1 MPKIPTVKNLE
12 ANTAQILNAARADIG
27 GAYAQ
32 DVPKALAD
40 GTNLAAIGEVVMNN
54 PAYPNQLYSSLANR
68 IGMVLLTSKAY
79 RSSLK
84 MLKRGLMTFGE
95 KVEEIFVAMAEPHDY
110 SIVEAQTNVFKLETG
125 DVYTAF
131 HTLNYE
137 KFYKKSISEE
147 NLRQAFLS
155 PEGVYDLIGGLY
167 ESLYSG
173 AEYDEFLTT
182 KYLIAKMILGGFIKS
197 TQIPAVTA
205 ATVKE
210 VATTMAEASY
220 MFRFP
225 SNKYNTAKV
234 TTFSRPEDLILMTSA
249 KFGAL
254 NNFNVLASA
263 FNMDKAE
270 IEARHIMID
279 GFDIFDLDRLD
290 KLLGNDP
297 EYTRFTEDQLA
308 LLGSVPAVT
317 FDKNW
322 FMIFDVLMTYKEIY
336 NPEGMYWQNIY
347 HVWKI
352 FSVSPFTNAMMYTD
366 QASSVTSVA
375 VSPKTATLSK
385 GATLQMTATV
395 ATVGFADKSVIWTV
409 SGESET
415 TSTISS
421 TGLLY
426 IAGDEAN
433 TELTVTATS
442 ALDSKK
448 TDTATITI
456 PA

>member
-84 MLKRGLMTFGE
+84 SLKRGLMTFGE

-110 SIVEAQTNVFKLETG
+110 NIVEAQTNVFKLETG

-205 ATVKE
+205 DTVKE

-225 SNKYNTAKV
+225 SNKYNIAKV

-297 EYTRFTEDQLA
+297 EYTRFTDEQLT
-308 LLGSVPAVT
+308 LLGSIPAVT
-317 FDKNW
+317 FDKDW

-352 FSVSPFTNAMMYTD
+352 FSVSPFNNAMMYTD
-366 QASSVTSVA
+366 QTSSVTSVTL
-375 VSPKTATLSK
+375 SPKTATLSK

-395 ATVGFADKSVIWTV
+395 VTKGFADKSVIWTV
-409 SGESET
+409 SGTSAT

-426 IAGDEAN
+426 IAGDETN

-442 ALDSKK
+442 ALDSTKQ
-448 TDTATITI
+448 DTATITI

>member
-84 MLKRGLMTFGE
+84 SLKRGLMTFGE

-110 SIVEAQTNVFKLETG
+110 NIVEAQTNVFKLETG

-205 ATVKE
+205 DTVKE

-225 SNKYNTAKV
+225 SNKYNIAKV

-297 EYTRFTEDQLA
+297 EYTRFTDEQLT
-308 LLGSVPAVT
+308 LLGSIPAVT

-352 FSVSPFTNAMMYTD
+352 FSVSPFNNAMMYTD
-366 QASSVTSVA
+366 QTSSVTSVTL
-375 VSPKTATLSK
+375 SPKTATLSK

-395 ATVGFADKSVIWTV
+395 VTEGFADKSVIWTV

>member
-32 DVPKALAD
+32 DVPKALSD
-40 GTNLAAIGEVVMNN
+40 GTNLAAIGEIVMNN

-110 SIVEAQTNVFKLETG
+110 NIVEAQTNVFKLETG
-125 DVYTAF
+125 DVYTSF

-182 KYLIAKMILGGFIKS
+182 KYLIAKMILDGYIGVTK
-197 TQIPAVTA
+197 IPAVTA
-205 ATVKE
+205 DTVKE

-225 SNKYNTAKV
+225 SNKYNIAKV

-366 QASSVTSVA
+366 QASGVTSVA

-409 SGESET
+409 SGKSET

>member
-32 DVPKALAD
+32 DVPKALSD
-40 GTNLAAIGEVVMNN
+40 GTNLAAIGEIVMNN

-110 SIVEAQTNVFKLETG
+110 NIVEAQTNVFKLETG
-125 DVYTAF
+125 DVYTSF

-182 KYLIAKMILGGFIKS
+182 KYLIAKMILDGYIGVTK
-197 TQIPAVTA
+197 IPAVTA
-205 ATVKE
+205 DTVKE

-225 SNKYNTAKV
+225 SNKYNIAKV

-409 SGESET
+409 SGKSET

>member
-84 MLKRGLMTFGE
+84 SLKRGLMTFGE

-110 SIVEAQTNVFKLETG
+110 NIVEAQTNVFKLETG

-205 ATVKE
+205 DTVKE

-225 SNKYNTAKV
+225 SNKYNIAKV

-297 EYTRFTEDQLA
+297 EYTRFTDEQLT
-308 LLGSVPAVT
+308 LLGSIPAVT

-352 FSVSPFTNAMMYTD
+352 FSVSPFNNAMMYTD
-366 QASSVTSVA
+366 QTSSVTSVTL
-375 VSPKTATLSK
+375 SPKTATLSK

-395 ATVGFADKSVIWTV
+395 VTKGFADKSVIWTV
-409 SGESET
+409 SGTSAT

-426 IAGDEAN
+426 IAGDETN

-442 ALDSKK
+442 ALDSTKQ
-448 TDTATITI
+448 DTATITI
-456 PA
+456 PS

>member
-84 MLKRGLMTFGE
+84 SLKRGLMTFGE

-110 SIVEAQTNVFKLETG
+110 NIVEAQTNVFKLETG

-205 ATVKE
+205 DTVKE

-225 SNKYNTAKV
+225 SNKYNIAKV

-297 EYTRFTEDQLA
+297 EYTRFTDEQLT
-308 LLGSVPAVT
+308 LLGSIPAVT

-352 FSVSPFTNAMMYTD
+352 FSVSPFNNAMMYTD
-366 QASSVTSVA
+366 QTSSVTSVTL
-375 VSPKTATLSK
+375 SPKTATLSK

-395 ATVGFADKSVIWTV
+395 VTEGFADKSVIWTV
-409 SGESET
+409 SGKSET

-456 PA
+456 PS

>member
-84 MLKRGLMTFGE
+84 SLKRGLMTFGE

-110 SIVEAQTNVFKLETG
+110 NIVEAQTNVFKLETG

-205 ATVKE
+205 DTVKE

-225 SNKYNTAKV
+225 SNKYNIAKV

-297 EYTRFTEDQLA
+297 EYTRFTDEQLT
-308 LLGSVPAVT
+308 LLGSIPAVT

-352 FSVSPFTNAMMYTD
+352 FSVSPFNNAMMYTD
-366 QASSVTSVA
+366 QTSSVTSVTL
-375 VSPKTATLSK
+375 SPKTATLSK

-395 ATVGFADKSVIWTV
+395 VTKGFADKSVIWTV
-409 SGESET
+409 SGTSAT

-426 IAGDEAN
+426 IAGDETN

-442 ALDSKK
+442 ALDSNKQ
-448 TDTATITI
+448 DTATITI
-456 PA
+456 PS

>member
-32 DVPKALAD
+32 DVPKALSD
-40 GTNLAAIGEVVMNN
+40 GTNLAAIGEIVMNN

-95 KVEEIFVAMAEPHDY
+95 RVEEIFVAMAEPHDY
-110 SIVEAQTNVFKLETG
+110 NIVEAQSNVFKLETG

-182 KYLIAKMILGGFIKS
+182 KYLIAKMILDGYIGV

-205 ATVKE
+205 DTVKE

-225 SNKYNTAKV
+225 SNKYNIAKV

-297 EYTRFTEDQLA
+297 EYKRFTEDQLA

-409 SGESET
+409 SGKSET

>member
-84 MLKRGLMTFGE
+84 SLKRGLMTFGE

-110 SIVEAQTNVFKLETG
+110 NIVEAQTNVFKLETG

-205 ATVKE
+205 DTVKE

-225 SNKYNTAKV
+225 SNKYNIAKV

-297 EYTRFTEDQLA
+297 EYTRFTDEQLT
-308 LLGSVPAVT
+308 LLGSIPAVT

-352 FSVSPFTNAMMYTD
+352 FSVSPFNNAMMYTD
-366 QASSVTSVA
+366 QTSSVTSVTL
-375 VSPKTATLSK
+375 SPKTATLSK

-395 ATVGFADKSVIWTV
+395 VTEGFADKSVIWTV
-409 SGESET
+409 SGTSAT

-426 IAGDEAN
+426 IAGDETN

-442 ALDSKK
+442 ALDSTKE
-448 TDTATITI
+448 DTATITI

>member
-84 MLKRGLMTFGE
+84 SLKRGLMTFGE

-205 ATVKE
+205 DTVKE

-225 SNKYNTAKV
+225 SNKYNIAKV

-297 EYTRFTEDQLA
+297 EYTRFTNEQLT
-308 LLGSVPAVT
+308 LLGSIPAVT

-352 FSVSPFTNAMMYTD
+352 FSVSPFNNAMMYTD
-366 QASSVTSVA
+366 QTSSVTSVTL
-375 VSPKTATLSK
+375 SPKTATLSK

-395 ATVGFADKSVIWTV
+395 VTEGFADKSVVWTV
-409 SGESET
+409 SGTSTT

-426 IAGDEAN
+426 IAGDETN

>member
-40 GTNLAAIGEVVMNN
+40 GTNLASIGEVVMNN

-84 MLKRGLMTFGE
+84 VLKRGLMTFGE
-95 KVEEIFVAMAEPHDY
+95 KIEEIFVAMAEPHDY
-110 SIVEAQTNVFKLETG
+110 NIVEAQTNVFKLETG

-205 ATVKE
+205 DTVKE

-225 SNKYNTAKV
+225 SNKYNIAKV

-297 EYTRFTEDQLA
+297 EYTRFTDEQLT
-308 LLGSVPAVT
+308 LLGSIPAVT

-352 FSVSPFTNAMMYTD
+352 FSVSPFNNAMMYTD
-366 QASSVTSVA
+366 QTSSVTSVT

-395 ATVGFADKSVIWTV
+395 VTEGFADKSVVWTV
-409 SGESET
+409 SGTSAT

-433 TELTVTATS
+433 TELTVTAAS
-442 ALDSKK
+442 ALDSTKK
-448 TDTATITI
+448 DTATITI

>member
-32 DVPKALAD
+32 DVPKALSD
-40 GTNLAAIGEVVMNN
+40 GTNLAAIGEIVMNN

-110 SIVEAQTNVFKLETG
+110 NIVEAQANVFKLETG

-225 SNKYNTAKV
+225 SNKYNIAKV

-297 EYTRFTEDQLA
+297 EYTRFTEAQLA

-322 FMIFDVLMTYKEIY
+322 FMIFDVIMTYKEIY

-395 ATVGFADKSVIWTV
+395 VTAGFADKSVIWTV
-409 SGESET
+409 TGASET

-433 TELTVTATS
+433 SELTVTATS
-442 ALDSKK
+442 ALDSTKE
-448 TDTATITI
+448 DTATITI

>member
-110 SIVEAQTNVFKLETG
+110 NIVEAQSNVFKLETG

-409 SGESET
+409 SGKSET

-442 ALDSKK
+442 ALDNKK

>member
-110 SIVEAQTNVFKLETG
+110 NIVEAQTNVFKLETG

-225 SNKYNTAKV
+225 SNKYNIAKV
-234 TTFSRPEDLILMTSA
+234 TTFSKPEDLILMTSA

-297 EYTRFTEDQLA
+297 EYTRFTEAQLA

-366 QASSVTSVA
+366 QTSSVTSVT
-375 VSPKTATLSK
+375 VSPETATLSK

-395 ATVGFADKSVIWTV
+395 VTEGFADKSVIWTV
-409 SGESET
+409 TGASET

-433 TELTVTATS
+433 TELTVTVTS
-442 ALDSKK
+442 ALDSTK
-448 TDTATITI
+448 TATATITI

>member
-32 DVPKALAD
+32 DVPKALSD
-40 GTNLAAIGEVVMNN
+40 GTNLAAIGEIVMNN

-95 KVEEIFVAMAEPHDY
+95 RVEEIFVAMAEPHDY
-110 SIVEAQTNVFKLETG
+110 NIVEAQSNVFKLETG

-182 KYLIAKMILGGFIKS
+182 KYLIAKMILDGYIGV

-205 ATVKE
+205 DTVKE

-225 SNKYNTAKV
+225 SNKYNIAKV

-409 SGESET
+409 SGKSET

>member
-84 MLKRGLMTFGE
+84 SLKRGLMTFGE

-110 SIVEAQTNVFKLETG
+110 NIVEAQTNVFKLETG

-131 HTLNYE
+131 RTLNYE

-205 ATVKE
+205 DTVKE

-225 SNKYNTAKV
+225 SNKYNIAKV

-297 EYTRFTEDQLA
+297 EYTRFTSEQLT
-308 LLGSVPAVT
+308 LLGSIPAVT

-352 FSVSPFTNAMMYTD
+352 FSVSPFNNAMMYTD
-366 QASSVTSVA
+366 QTSSVTSVTL
-375 VSPKTATLSK
+375 SPKTATLSK

-395 ATVGFADKSVIWTV
+395 VTEGFADKSVIWTV
-409 SGESET
+409 SGKSAT

-426 IAGDEAN
+426 IAGDETN
-433 TELTVTATS
+433 TELTVTAIS
-442 ALDSKK
+442 ALDSDKK
-448 TDTATITI
+448 DTATITI

>member
-27 GAYAQ
+27 GTYAQ

-84 MLKRGLMTFGE
+84 ALKRGLMTFGE

-110 SIVEAQTNVFKLETG
+110 NIVEAQTNVFKLETG

-225 SNKYNTAKV
+225 SNKYNIAKV

-270 IEARHIMID
+270 IEARHVMID

-297 EYTRFTEDQLA
+297 EYTRFTDDQLA

-322 FMIFDVLMTYKEIY
+322 FMIFDALMTYKEIY

-352 FSVSPFTNAMMYTD
+352 FSVSPFNNAMMYTD
-366 QASSVTSVA
+366 QTSSVTSVT

-395 ATVGFADKSVIWTV
+395 VTAGFADKSVIWTV
-409 SGESET
+409 TGKKET

-433 TELTVTATS
+433 AELTVAATS
-442 ALDSKK
+442 ALDSTKK
-448 TDTATITI
+448 DTATITI

>member
-110 SIVEAQTNVFKLETG
+110 NIVEAQTNVFKLETG

-225 SNKYNTAKV
+225 SNKYNIAKV
-234 TTFSRPEDLILMTSA
+234 TTFSKPEDLILMTSA

-297 EYTRFTEDQLA
+297 EYTRFTEAQLA

-366 QASSVTSVA
+366 QTSSVTSVA
-375 VSPKTATLSK
+375 VSPETATLSK

-395 ATVGFADKSVIWTV
+395 VTEGFADKSVIWTV
-409 SGESET
+409 TGASET

-433 TELTVTATS
+433 AELTVTVTS
-442 ALDSKK
+442 ALDSTK
-448 TDTATITI
+448 TATATITI

>member
-27 GAYAQ
+27 GTYAQ

-79 RSSLK
+79 RSSFK
-84 MLKRGLMTFGE
+84 ALKRGLMTFGE

-110 SIVEAQTNVFKLETG
+110 NIVEAQTNVFKLETG

-225 SNKYNTAKV
+225 SNKYNIAKV

-270 IEARHIMID
+270 IEARHVMID

-297 EYTRFTEDQLA
+297 EYTRFTEEQLA

-352 FSVSPFTNAMMYTD
+352 FSVSPFNNAMMYTD
-366 QASSVTSVA
+366 QTSSVTSVA

-395 ATVGFADKSVIWTV
+395 VTAGFADKSVIWTV
-409 SGESET
+409 TGASET

-433 TELTVTATS
+433 AELTVTATS
-442 ALDSKK
+442 ALDSTKK
-448 TDTATITI
+448 DTATITI

>member
-1 MPKIPTVKNLE
+1 M
-12 ANTAQILNAARADIG
+12 
-27 GAYAQ
+27 
-32 DVPKALAD
+32 
-40 GTNLAAIGEVVMNN
+40 
-54 PAYPNQLYSSLANR
+54 
-68 IGMVLLTSKAY
+68 
-79 RSSLK
+79 
-84 MLKRGLMTFGE
+84 
-95 KVEEIFVAMAEPHDY
+95 
-110 SIVEAQTNVFKLETG
+110 
-125 DVYTAF
+125 
-131 HTLNYE
+131 NYE

-182 KYLIAKMILGGFIKS
+182 KYLIAKMILDGYIGV

-205 ATVKE
+205 DTVKE

-225 SNKYNTAKV
+225 SNKYNIAKV

-270 IEARHIMID
+270 IEARHVMID
-279 GFDIFDLDRLD
+279 GFDVFDLDRLD
-290 KLLGNDP
+290 KLLGSDP
-297 EYTRFTEDQLA
+297 EYVRFTDGQLK
-308 LLGSVPAVT
+308 LLASVPAVT
-317 FDKNW
+317 FDKDW

-352 FSVSPFTNAMMYTD
+352 FSVSPFANAMMYTD
-366 QASSVTSVA
+366 QTSGITSVT
-375 VSPKTATLSK
+375 VSPATATLSK
-385 GATLQMTATV
+385 GATLQLSAAVVGT
-395 ATVGFADKSVIWTV
+395 GFADKTV
-409 SGESET
+409 TWALSGSET
-415 TSTISS
+415 VTSTITPS
-421 TGLLY
+421 GLLT
-426 IAGDEAN
+426 IAGTEAN
-433 TELTVTATS
+433 ATLTVTAKS
-442 ALDSKK
+442 VLDPSK
-448 TDTATITI
+448 TGTATITV
-456 PA
+456 AA

>member
-84 MLKRGLMTFGE
+84 SLKRGLMTFGE

-110 SIVEAQTNVFKLETG
+110 NIVEAQSNVFKLETG

-205 ATVKE
+205 DTVKE

-225 SNKYNTAKV
+225 SNKYNIAKV

-297 EYTRFTEDQLA
+297 EYTRFTDEQLT
-308 LLGSVPAVT
+308 LLGSIPAVT

-352 FSVSPFTNAMMYTD
+352 FSVSPFNNAMMYTN
-366 QASSVTSVA
+366 QTSSVTSVTL
-375 VSPKTATLSK
+375 SPKTATLSK

-395 ATVGFADKSVIWTV
+395 VTEGFADKSVIWTV
-409 SGESET
+409 SGTSAT

-426 IAGDEAN
+426 IAGDETN

-442 ALDSKK
+442 ALDSTKQ
-448 TDTATITI
+448 DTATITI

>member
-1 MPKIPTVKNLE
+1 MPKIPTLKNLE

-84 MLKRGLMTFGE
+84 ALKRGLMTFGE

-110 SIVEAQTNVFKLETG
+110 NIVEAQTNVFKLETG

-205 ATVKE
+205 DTVKE

-225 SNKYNTAKV
+225 SNKYNIAKV

-297 EYTRFTEDQLA
+297 EYTRFTEEQLA
-308 LLGSVPAVT
+308 LLGSIPAVT

-352 FSVSPFTNAMMYTD
+352 FSVSPFNNAMMYTD
-366 QASSVTSVA
+366 QTSSVTSVT

-395 ATVGFADKSVIWTV
+395 VTEGFADKSVVWTV
-409 SGESET
+409 SGTSAT

-442 ALDSKK
+442 ALDSTKK
-448 TDTATITI
+448 DTATITI

>member
-27 GAYAQ
+27 GSYAQ

-84 MLKRGLMTFGE
+84 ALKRGLMTFGE

-110 SIVEAQTNVFKLETG
+110 NIVEAQTNVFKLETG

-205 ATVKE
+205 DTVKE

-225 SNKYNTAKV
+225 SNQYNIAKV

-297 EYTRFTEDQLA
+297 EYTRFTPDQLT
-308 LLGSVPAVT
+308 LLGSIPAVT

-352 FSVSPFTNAMMYTD
+352 FSVSPFNNAMMYTD
-366 QASSVTSVA
+366 QTSSVTSVT

-385 GATLQMTATV
+385 GATLQMSATV
-395 ATVGFADKSVIWTV
+395 VTEGFADKSVIWTV
-409 SGESET
+409 SGTSAT

-442 ALDSKK
+442 ALDDTKK
-448 TDTATITI
+448 DTATITI

>member
-84 MLKRGLMTFGE
+84 SLKRGLMTFGE

-110 SIVEAQTNVFKLETG
+110 NIVEAQTNVFKLETG

-131 HTLNYE
+131 RTLNYE

-205 ATVKE
+205 DTVKE

-225 SNKYNTAKV
+225 SNKYNIAKV

-297 EYTRFTEDQLA
+297 EYTRFTDEQLT
-308 LLGSVPAVT
+308 LLGSIPAVT

-352 FSVSPFTNAMMYTD
+352 FSVSPFNNAMMYTD
-366 QASSVTSVA
+366 QTSSVTSVTL
-375 VSPKTATLSK
+375 SPKTATLSK

-395 ATVGFADKSVIWTV
+395 VTEGFADKSVIWTV
-409 SGESET
+409 SGTSAT

-426 IAGDEAN
+426 IAGDETN
-433 TELTVTATS
+433 TELTVEATS
-442 ALDSKK
+442 ALDSTKK
-448 TDTATITI
+448 DTATITI

>member
-84 MLKRGLMTFGE
+84 VLKRGLMTFGE

-110 SIVEAQTNVFKLETG
+110 NIVEAQTNVFKLETG

-205 ATVKE
+205 DTVKE

-225 SNKYNTAKV
+225 SNKYNIAKV

-297 EYTRFTEDQLA
+297 EYTRFTDEQLT
-308 LLGSVPAVT
+308 LLGSIPAVT

-352 FSVSPFTNAMMYTD
+352 FSVSPFNNAMMYTD
-366 QASSVTSVA
+366 QTSSVTSVT

-395 ATVGFADKSVIWTV
+395 VTEGFADKSVVWTV
-409 SGESET
+409 SGTSAT

-433 TELTVTATS
+433 TELTVTAIS
-442 ALDSKK
+442 ALDSTKK
-448 TDTATITI
+448 DTATITI

>member
-32 DVPKALAD
+32 DVPKALSD

-409 SGESET
+409 SGKSET

-433 TELTVTATS
+433 IELTVTATS

-448 TDTATITI
+448 KDTATITI

>member
-84 MLKRGLMTFGE
+84 SLKRGLMTFGE

-110 SIVEAQTNVFKLETG
+110 NIVEAQTNVFKLETG

-205 ATVKE
+205 DTVKE

-225 SNKYNTAKV
+225 SNKYNIAKV

-297 EYTRFTEDQLA
+297 EYTRFTDEQLT
-308 LLGSVPAVT
+308 LLGSIPAVT

-352 FSVSPFTNAMMYTD
+352 FSVSPFNNAMMYTD
-366 QASSVTSVA
+366 QTSSVTSVTL
-375 VSPKTATLSK
+375 SPKTATLSK

-395 ATVGFADKSVIWTV
+395 VTEGFADKSVIWTV
-409 SGESET
+409 SGTSAT

-442 ALDSKK
+442 ALDSTKQ
-448 TDTATITI
+448 DTATITI

>member
-84 MLKRGLMTFGE
+84 SLKRGLMTFGE

-110 SIVEAQTNVFKLETG
+110 NIVEAQTNVFKLETG

-205 ATVKE
+205 DTVKE

-225 SNKYNTAKV
+225 SNKYNIAKV

-297 EYTRFTEDQLA
+297 EYTRFTDEQLT
-308 LLGSVPAVT
+308 LLGSIPAVT

-352 FSVSPFTNAMMYTD
+352 FSVSPFNNAMMYTD
-366 QASSVTSVA
+366 QTSSVTSVTL
-375 VSPKTATLSK
+375 SPKTATLSK

-395 ATVGFADKSVIWTV
+395 VTKGFADKSVIWTV
-409 SGESET
+409 SGTSAT

-426 IAGDEAN
+426 IAGDETN

-442 ALDSKK
+442 ALDSTKE
-448 TDTATITI
+448 DTATITI

>member
-32 DVPKALAD
+32 DVPKALSD

-409 SGESET
+409 SGKSET

-448 TDTATITI
+448 KDTATITI

>member
-84 MLKRGLMTFGE
+84 SLKRGLMTFGE

-110 SIVEAQTNVFKLETG
+110 NIVDAQNNVFKLETG

-205 ATVKE
+205 DTVKK

-225 SNKYNTAKV
+225 SNKYNIAKV

-297 EYTRFTEDQLA
+297 EYTRFTDEQLT
-308 LLGSVPAVT
+308 LLGSIPAVT

-347 HVWKI
+347 HVWKS
-352 FSVSPFTNAMMYTD
+352 FSVSPFNNAMMYTD
-366 QASSVTSVA
+366 QPSSVTSVTL
-375 VSPKTATLSK
+375 SPKTATLSK

-395 ATVGFADKSVIWTV
+395 VTEGFADKSVIWTV
-409 SGESET
+409 SGTGAT

-426 IAGDEAN
+426 IAGDETN
-433 TELTVTATS
+433 KELTVKATS
-442 ALDSKK
+442 ALDSTKK
-448 TDTATITI
+448 DTATITI
-456 PA
+456 TA

>member
-1 MPKIPTVKNLE
+1 MPKIPTVKNLK

-79 RSSLK
+79 DSSLK
-84 MLKRGLMTFGE
+84 SLKRGLMTFGE

-110 SIVEAQTNVFKLETG
+110 NIVEAQTNVFKLETG

-205 ATVKE
+205 DTVKE

-225 SNKYNTAKV
+225 SNKYNIAKV

-297 EYTRFTEDQLA
+297 EYTRFTDEQLT
-308 LLGSVPAVT
+308 LLGSIPAVT

-352 FSVSPFTNAMMYTD
+352 FSVSPFNNAMMYTD
-366 QASSVTSVA
+366 QTSSVTSVTL
-375 VSPKTATLSK
+375 SPKTATLSK

-395 ATVGFADKSVIWTV
+395 VTEGFADKSVIWTV
-409 SGESET
+409 SGTRAT

-426 IAGDEAN
+426 IAGDETN
-433 TELTVTATS
+433 TELTVEATS
-442 ALDSKK
+442 ALDSTKK
-448 TDTATITI
+448 DTATITI

>member
-32 DVPKALAD
+32 DVPKALSD
-40 GTNLAAIGEVVMNN
+40 GTNLAAIGEIVMNN

-110 SIVEAQTNVFKLETG
+110 NIVEAQANVFKLETG

-297 EYTRFTEDQLA
+297 EYTRFTEAQLA

-322 FMIFDVLMTYKEIY
+322 FMIFDVIMTYKEIY

-395 ATVGFADKSVIWTV
+395 VTAGFADKSVIWTV
-409 SGESET
+409 TGASET

-433 TELTVTATS
+433 SELTVTATS
-442 ALDSKK
+442 ALDSTKK
-448 TDTATITI
+448 DTATITI

>member
-84 MLKRGLMTFGE
+84 SLKRGLMTFGE

-110 SIVEAQTNVFKLETG
+110 NIVEAQTNVFKLETG

-205 ATVKE
+205 DTVKE

-225 SNKYNTAKV
+225 SNKYNIAKV

-297 EYTRFTEDQLA
+297 EYTRFTDEQLT
-308 LLGSVPAVT
+308 LLGSIPAVT

-352 FSVSPFTNAMMYTD
+352 FSVSPFNNAMMYTD
-366 QASSVTSVA
+366 QTSSVTSVTL
-375 VSPKTATLSK
+375 SPKTATLSK

-395 ATVGFADKSVIWTV
+395 VTKGFADKSVIWTV
-409 SGESET
+409 SGTSAT

-426 IAGDEAN
+426 IAGDETN

-448 TDTATITI
+448 KDTATITI

>member
-32 DVPKALAD
+32 DVPKALSD
-40 GTNLAAIGEVVMNN
+40 GTNLAAIGEIVMNN

-95 KVEEIFVAMAEPHDY
+95 RVEEIFVAMAEPHDY
-110 SIVEAQTNVFKLETG
+110 NIVEAQSNVFKLETG

-205 ATVKE
+205 DTVKE

-225 SNKYNTAKV
+225 SNKYNIAKV

-297 EYTRFTEDQLA
+297 EYTRFTDEQLT
-308 LLGSVPAVT
+308 LLGSIPAVT

-352 FSVSPFTNAMMYTD
+352 FSVSPFNNAMMYTD
-366 QASSVTSVA
+366 QTSSVTSVTL
-375 VSPKTATLSK
+375 SPKTATLSK

-395 ATVGFADKSVIWTV
+395 VTEGFADKSVIWTV
-409 SGESET
+409 SGKSET

-442 ALDSKK
+442 ALDNKK

>member
-84 MLKRGLMTFGE
+84 SLKRGLMTFGE

-110 SIVEAQTNVFKLETG
+110 NIVEAQSNVFKLETG

-173 AEYDEFLTT
+173 ADYDEFLTT

-205 ATVKE
+205 DTVKE

-225 SNKYNTAKV
+225 SNKYNIAKV

-297 EYTRFTEDQLA
+297 EYTRFTDEQLT
-308 LLGSVPAVT
+308 LLGSIPAVT

-352 FSVSPFTNAMMYTD
+352 FSVSPFNNAMMYTD
-366 QASSVTSVA
+366 QTSSVTSVTL
-375 VSPKTATLSK
+375 SPKTATLSK

-395 ATVGFADKSVIWTV
+395 VTEGFADKSVIWTV
-409 SGESET
+409 SGKSET

>member
-84 MLKRGLMTFGE
+84 SLKRGLMTFGE

-110 SIVEAQTNVFKLETG
+110 NIVEAQTNVFKLETG

-205 ATVKE
+205 DTVKE

-225 SNKYNTAKV
+225 SNKYNIAKV

-297 EYTRFTEDQLA
+297 EYTRFTDEQLT
-308 LLGSVPAVT
+308 LLGSIPAVT

-352 FSVSPFTNAMMYTD
+352 FSVSPFNNAMMYTD
-366 QASSVTSVA
+366 QTSSVTSVTL
-375 VSPKTATLSK
+375 SPKTATLSK

-395 ATVGFADKSVIWTV
+395 VTEGFADKSVIWTV
-409 SGESET
+409 SGTSTT

-426 IAGDEAN
+426 IAGDETN

-442 ALDSKK
+442 ALDSTKQ
-448 TDTATITI
+448 DTATITI

>member
-32 DVPKALAD
+32 GVPKALAD

-110 SIVEAQTNVFKLETG
+110 NIVEAQTNVFKLETG

-147 NLRQAFLS
+147 NLRQAFLA

-225 SNKYNTAKV
+225 SNKYNIAKV
-234 TTFSRPEDLILMTSA
+234 TTFSKPEDLILMTSA

-297 EYTRFTEDQLA
+297 EYTRFTEAQLA

-395 ATVGFADKSVIWTV
+395 VTAGFADKSVIWTV
-409 SGESET
+409 SGTSET

-442 ALDSKK
+442 ALDSTK

>member
-84 MLKRGLMTFGE
+84 SLKRGLMTFGE

-110 SIVEAQTNVFKLETG
+110 NIVEAQTNVFKLETG

-205 ATVKE
+205 DTVKE

-225 SNKYNTAKV
+225 SNKYNIAKV

-297 EYTRFTEDQLA
+297 EYTRFTDEQLT
-308 LLGSVPAVT
+308 LLGSIPAVT

-352 FSVSPFTNAMMYTD
+352 FSVSPFNNAMMYTD
-366 QASSVTSVA
+366 QTSSVTSVT

-395 ATVGFADKSVIWTV
+395 VTEGFADKSVIWTV
-409 SGESET
+409 SGTRAT

-426 IAGDEAN
+426 IAGDETN
-433 TELTVTATS
+433 TELTVEATS
-442 ALDSKK
+442 ALDSTKK
-448 TDTATITI
+448 DTATITI